1 MIELHDAERG
11 TRLGTI
17 TDRQLKFL
25 VDALEEESMED
36 QDYYISA
43 ETIEMLEADGAD
55 SDLVGLLRRALGNR
69 EGMDIRWSRT

>member
-1 MIELHDAERG
+1 MIELQDAERG

-25 VDALEEESMED
+25 VDALEEESMKD
-36 QDYYISA
+36 QDYYISGD
-43 ETIEMLEADGAD
+43 TIEMLESDGAD
-55 SDLVGLLRRALGNR
+55 AELVGLLRRALGGR

>member
-17 TDRQLKFL
+17 DDQQLKFL
-25 VDALEEESMED
+25 VDALEEESTTD
-36 QDYYISA
+36 TDYYINSD
-43 ETIEMLEADGAD
+43 TIDMLEADGAD
-55 SDLVGLLRRALGNR
+55 AELLGLLRRALAGR